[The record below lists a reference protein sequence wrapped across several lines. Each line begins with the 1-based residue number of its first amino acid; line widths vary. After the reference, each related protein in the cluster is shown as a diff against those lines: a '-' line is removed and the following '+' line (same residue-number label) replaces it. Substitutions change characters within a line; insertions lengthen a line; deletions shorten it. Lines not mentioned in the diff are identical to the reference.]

1 MEYPV
6 SEKKQA
12 AEPYFKEI
20 ESLLNELNKQ
30 AFIIQPVYKVISFK
44 ISKFVKETR
53 ASIKEARNEV

>member
-1 MEYPV
+1 MEYSV

-30 AFIIQPVYKVISFK
+30 AFIIQPVYKDISFK
-44 ISKFVKETR
+44 ISKFVKEAR